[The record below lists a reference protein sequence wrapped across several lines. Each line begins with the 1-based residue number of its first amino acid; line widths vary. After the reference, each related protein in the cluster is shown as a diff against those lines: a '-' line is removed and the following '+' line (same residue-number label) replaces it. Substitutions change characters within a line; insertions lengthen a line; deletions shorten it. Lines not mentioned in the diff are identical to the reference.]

1 MQRTDTKFASW
12 FIEMM
17 NTIIKE
23 LNDLCGSDSLS
34 LTALHEKISQL
45 PTTGNIDDAYDAYDE
60 NPFLHTMC
68 LNKNV
73 TLDMVKY
80 VLEKGRGLPDLISWD
95 SHVVD
100 NERSNN
106 ANDEFGAYLL
116 HCACYNKHCP
126 GSVIEFLLEE
136 NASPIRIASKV
147 NYGVLDRG
155 VKGLPLHYYLA
166 RASNIDIEIVRLLA
180 EELVLAYPQAM
191 LSING
196 ISFTPLHAI
205 LYNQNIDA
213 DKLQDILECLLNLS
227 PSSIRVLDREFMDG
241 DDATPLH
248 LACQSKSVNLE
259 IVQLLFNAWPE
270 AMRMPRSD
278 ECLPIHQLCHNTM
291 LDNNDSIDIL
301 RFMLD
306 TDQTI
311 ARERNWDGEL
321 PIHCAVSRHSVEF
334 CKVLIDVHPES
345 LRVQTSN
352 NALPI
357 HKACGHED
365 EERRDTVDT
374 IQSNADTIQ
383 YMLELYPES
392 INARDSDGWLPIHS
406 AAYQLGRTD
415 IIETL
420 LKHDPDG
427 ASKKTTNNARQL
439 PIHLACCS
447 EGIEVVQVLY
457 DAFPEALSVPNGRG
471 SVPIDMV
478 RMNEFSNSSAIEDF
492 LEAQL
497 VYAHKAKDVVA
508 MHTLDE
514 KDWLPLHHALKDKAP
529 LGSIKLLLKGNPS
542 AIRIADKNMAFPLH
556 IACEFSSIKV
566 VKYLVELSRIPMSY
580 LDMNRDS
587 ILHYACRGGNLEVI
601 KYLLGNHLSLVSD
614 TNADSKLPFQ
624 LLLEREDEQ
633 VRDSLEYTD
642 VCFRLLQAYPETV
655 TMIQTARKRRRD

>member
-1 MQRTDTKFASW
+1 
-12 FIEMM
+12 M

-34 LTALHEKISQL
+34 LTALREKISQL
-45 PTTGNIDDAYDAYDE
+45 PADSDIDDAYDAYDE

-73 TLDMVKY
+73 TLDMVECIIDSFPG
-80 VLEKGRGLPDLISWD
+80 VASWQTVSYHD
-95 SHVVD
+95 GTPLY
-100 NERSNN
+100 
-106 ANDEFGAYLL
+106 AL
-116 HCACYNKHCP
+116 HCACHNEHCP
-126 GSVIEFLLEE
+126 GSVIELLLKEYT
-136 NASPIRIASKV
+136 SPIKV
-147 NYGVLDRG
+147 ISMVKSEQHKWG
-155 VKGLPLHYYLA
+155 VKGLPHHHYLA
-166 RASNIDIEIVRLLA
+166 RASNIDINIVKLLI
-180 EELVLAYPQAM
+180 EAYPESLMIADE
-191 LSING
+191 SWP
-196 ISFTPLHAI
+196 SLHAI
-205 LYNQNIDA
+205 LCNQNIDA
-213 DKLQDILECLLNLS
+213 DNLKDILECLLKLS
-227 PSSIRVLDREFMDG
+227 PSSIRVLDG

-270 AMRMPRSD
+270 TMRMPRSD
-278 ECLPIHQLCHNTM
+278 ECLPIHQLCQNNM
-291 LDNNDSIDIL
+291 LDNNDSLDIL

-321 PIHCAVSRHSVEF
+321 PIHCAVNRHSVEF
-334 CKVLIDVHPES
+334 CEVLIDVYPES

-352 NALPI
+352 NVLPI
-357 HKACGHED
+357 HRACGHED
-365 EERRDTVDT
+365 ATVDT

-392 INARDSDGWLPIHS
+392 INARDSDGWLPIHN
-406 AAYQLGRTD
+406 AAYRLGRTD
-415 IIETL
+415 IVETL

-427 ASKKTTNNARQL
+427 ASKKTTNNAHQL
-439 PIHLACCS
+439 PLHLACCS
-447 EGIEVVQVLY
+447 EGIEAVQVLY

-492 LEAQL
+492 LQIQQAYAQ
-497 VYAHKAKDVVA
+497 KAKDMSA

-529 LGSIKLLLKGNPS
+529 LGSIKLLLKVNPS
-542 AIRIADKNMAFPLH
+542 AIRIADKDMAFPLH
-556 IACEFSSIKV
+556 IACEFSPVKV

-601 KYLLGNHLSLVSD
+601 KHLMTNNASLVSD
-614 TNADSKLPFQ
+614 TNTDNKLPFQ
-624 LLLEREDEQ
+624 LLLDREDEQ
-633 VRDSLEYTD
+633 VRDSLDYTD